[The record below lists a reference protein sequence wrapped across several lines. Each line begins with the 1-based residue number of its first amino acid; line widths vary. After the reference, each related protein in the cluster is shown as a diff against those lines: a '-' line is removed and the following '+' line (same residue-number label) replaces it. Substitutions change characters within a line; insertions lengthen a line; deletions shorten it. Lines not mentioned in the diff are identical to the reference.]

1 MQVFFSPSAKYC
13 SAIDVVNPAT
23 GRGVY
28 SGKTLEEFVFEYGDV
43 SIVDDEVA
51 VQHDRNRHITEPVE
65 ITEERFMEM
74 LEVLPPAKWRRSK
87 SAESFHIS
95 ERITHDI
102 VDWFVRIE
110 DRFYNFADTNKLSAE
125 DVIRKAS
132 VLHFKEQA

>member
-1 MQVFFSPSAKYC
+1 MQVFFSPSASYC
-13 SAIDVVNPAT
+13 SAIDVVNPET

-28 SGKTLEEFVFEYGDV
+28 SGKTLDEFIFEYGDV

-51 VQHDRNRHITEPVE
+51 VQHDRNRRITEPVE

-74 LEVLPPAKWRRSK
+74 LEVLPPAKWRRSA
-87 SAESFHIS
+87 SAESFHII

-102 VDWFVRIE
+102 VDWFVRIG
-110 DRFYNFADTNKLSAE
+110 DRYYTFADTDKLGAE

-132 VLHFKEQA
+132 VLHCKEAA